1 MNKFYSLII
10 LLSIPLL
17 SFSQIIITEIAD
29 PNNNSSARFIEIA
42 NIGQDDFDLTGYELI
57 RWTNANSDPTASAT
71 KALDQYMDNGILQA
85 GAIIVL
91 ANNNKFNDV
100 YGFAPTA
107 VIGTGGVADSN
118 GDDNIAIRDSSGN
131 IYDLYGVPGVDG
143 SGKPHEFEDG
153 RAERKGSVTG
163 PESTWDSS
171 QWNIDNDGGAGD
183 GALDAPGGYD
193 PGSWIG
199 FSSTQTPTLSFT
211 SPNNNST
218 IYTDNVDIS
227 LSIENFTVGN
237 GTGDGHIHYSVDG
250 GGTIMKY
257 DTDDIPLTGLTEGAH
272 SVVVSLVD
280 NSHNALDPAVESTLN
295 FTVDLPTQVSD
306 LAGLRSAQ
314 EGEAITVTGEIIL
327 TYKQSFRNAK
337 VFQDASAGIYIDD
350 NSGAITTNYNLGDG
364 VTGLTGTLST
374 YNGLLQ
380 LIPISD
386 AGTASSTGNVIT
398 PKTLTLAQLTAGA
411 ESYESQLIK
420 VEGVTVTGNDGETT
434 FINGKIYTLTQG
446 ADTFPMRTTFYSFD
460 GEELPT
466 SAFDLEGIINERSG
480 VGLHLAPRSYNDV
493 TLSKFSFDKVEVSVY
508 PNPVQSTLNFS
519 GLTSPIKATVF
530 DMLGKRLL
538 QTEVTNRLELGHLKS
553 GIYMVKI
560 NSENSSKIFNI
571 VKE

>member
-1 MNKFYSLII
+1 MNKFYSLIF

-29 PNNNSSARFIEIA
+29 PNNDSSARFIEIA

-57 RWTNANSDPTASAT
+57 RWTNANSNPTASAT
-71 KALDQYMDNGILQA
+71 KALDQYVDNGTLQS

-143 SGKPHEFEDG
+143 TGQPHEFEDG

-199 FSSTQTPTLSFT
+199 FSSTQTPTLSFS

-218 IYTDNVDIS
+218 IYSDNVDIS

-257 DTDDIPLTGLTEGAH
+257 DTDDISLTGLTEGAH

-306 LAGLRSAQ
+306 LSGLRSAQ

-337 VFQDASAGIYIDD
+337 VFQDASAGIYVDD
-350 NSGAITTNYNLGDG
+350 NSGVITTSYDLGDG
-364 VTGLTGTLST
+364 VSGLTGTLSS

-380 LIPISD
+380 FTPISD
-386 AGTASSTGNVIT
+386 AGAASSTGNVIT
-398 PKTLTLAQLTAGA
+398 PVTLTLGDLSAGA
-411 ESYESQLIK
+411 ESYESQLVK
-420 VEGVTVTGNDGETT
+420 VEGVTATGNDGETT

-446 ADTFPMRTTFYSFD
+446 ADTFPMRTTFYNFS
-460 GEELPT
+460 GEDLPT

-480 VGLHLAPRSYNDV
+480 VGLHLAPRSYSDL
-493 TLSKFSFDKVEVSVY
+493 TLSIISFDNLELAIY
-508 PNPVQSTLNFS
+508 PNPVQTKLNFL
-519 GLTSPIKATVF
+519 GLSSPVQATVF
-530 DMLGKRLL
+530 DMLGKRQL
-538 QTEVTNRLELGHLKS
+538 QSEVTNSLDVSQLKS
-553 GIYMVKI
+553 GLYMVEIK
-560 NSENSSKIFNI
+560 NENSAKVFNI
-571 VKE
+571 IKK

>member
-57 RWTNANSDPTASAT
+57 RWTNANSDPTESAT
-71 KALDQYMDNGILQA
+71 KALDQYVDNGTLQA

-91 ANNNKFNDV
+91 ANNNKFNEV

-143 SGKPHEFEDG
+143 TGKAHEFEDG

-199 FSSTQTPTLSFT
+199 FSSTQTPTLSFS

-218 IYTDNVDIS
+218 IYSDNVDIS

-257 DTDDIPLTGLTEGAH
+257 DTDDISLTGLTEGAH

-306 LAGLRSAQ
+306 LAGAKIRS
-314 EGEAITVTGEIIL
+314 
-327 TYKQSFRNAK
+327 R
-337 VFQDASAGIYIDD
+337 
-350 NSGAITTNYNLGDG
+350 
-364 VTGLTGTLST
+364 
-374 YNGLLQ
+374 
-380 LIPISD
+380 
-386 AGTASSTGNVIT
+386 
-398 PKTLTLAQLTAGA
+398 
-411 ESYESQLIK
+411 
-420 VEGVTVTGNDGETT
+420 
-434 FINGKIYTLTQG
+434 
-446 ADTFPMRTTFYSFD
+446 R
-460 GEELPT
+460 
-466 SAFDLEGIINERSG
+466 
-480 VGLHLAPRSYNDV
+480 
-493 TLSKFSFDKVEVSVY
+493 
-508 PNPVQSTLNFS
+508 
-519 GLTSPIKATVF
+519 
-530 DMLGKRLL
+530 
-538 QTEVTNRLELGHLKS
+538 
-553 GIYMVKI
+553 
-560 NSENSSKIFNI
+560 
-571 VKE
+571 

>member
-1 MNKFYSLII
+1 MNKFYSLIF

-29 PNNNSSARFIEIA
+29 PNNDSSARFIEIA

-57 RWTNANSDPTASAT
+57 RWTNANSNPTASAT
-71 KALDQYMDNGILQA
+71 KALDQYVDNGTLQA

-91 ANNNKFNDV
+91 ANNNKFIDV

-143 SGKPHEFEDG
+143 TGQPHEFEDG

-199 FSSTQTPTLSFT
+199 FSSTQTPTLSFS

-218 IYTDNVDIS
+218 IYSDNVDIS

-257 DTDDIPLTGLTEGAH
+257 DTDDISLTGLTEGAH

-306 LAGLRSAQ
+306 LSGLRSAQ

-337 VFQDASAGIYIDD
+337 VFQDASAGIYVDD
-350 NSGAITTNYNLGDG
+350 NSGVITTSYDLGDG
-364 VTGLTGTLST
+364 VSGLTGTLSS

-380 LIPISD
+380 FTPISD
-386 AGTASSTGNVIT
+386 AGAASSTGNVIT
-398 PKTLTLAQLTAGA
+398 PVTLTLGDLSAGA
-411 ESYESQLIK
+411 ESYESQLVK
-420 VEGVTVTGNDGETT
+420 VEGVTATGNDGETT

-446 ADTFPMRTTFYSFD
+446 ADTFPMRTTFYNFS
-460 GEELPT
+460 GEDLPT

-480 VGLHLAPRSYNDV
+480 VGLHLAPRSYSDL
-493 TLSKFSFDKVEVSVY
+493 TLSIISFDNLELAIY
-508 PNPVQSTLNFS
+508 PNPVQTKLNFL
-519 GLTSPIKATVF
+519 GLSSPVQATVF
-530 DMLGKRLL
+530 DMLGKRQL
-538 QTEVTNRLELGHLKS
+538 QSEVTNSLDVSQLKS
-553 GIYMVKI
+553 GLYMVEIK
-560 NSENSSKIFNI
+560 NENSAKVFNI
-571 VKE
+571 IKK

>member
-1 MNKFYSLII
+1 MNKFYSLIF

-29 PNNNSSARFIEIA
+29 PNNDSSARFIEIA

-57 RWTNANSDPTASAT
+57 RWTNDKSDPTSSAT
-71 KALDQYMDNGILQA
+71 KALDQYVDNGTLQS

-143 SGKPHEFEDG
+143 TGQPHEFEDG

-199 FSSTQTPTLSFT
+199 FSSTQTPTLSFS

-218 IYTDNVDIS
+218 IYSDNVDIS

-257 DTDDIPLTGLTEGAH
+257 DTDDISLTGLTEGAH

-306 LAGLRSAQ
+306 LSGLRSAQ

-337 VFQDASAGIYIDD
+337 VFQDASAGIYVDD
-350 NSGAITTNYNLGDG
+350 NSGVITTSYDLGDG
-364 VTGLTGTLST
+364 VSGLTGTLSS

-380 LIPISD
+380 FTPISD
-386 AGTASSTGNVIT
+386 AGAASSTGNVIT
-398 PKTLTLAQLTAGA
+398 PVTLTLGDLSAGA
-411 ESYESQLIK
+411 ESYESQLVK
-420 VEGVTVTGNDGETT
+420 VEGVTATGNDGETT

-446 ADTFPMRTTFYSFD
+446 ADTFPMRTTFYNFS
-460 GEELPT
+460 GEDLPT

-480 VGLHLAPRSYNDV
+480 VGLHLAPRSYSDL
-493 TLSKFSFDKVEVSVY
+493 TLSIISFDNLELAIY
-508 PNPVQSTLNFS
+508 PNPVQTKLNFL
-519 GLTSPIKATVF
+519 GLSSPVQATVF
-530 DMLGKRLL
+530 DMLGKRQL
-538 QTEVTNRLELGHLKS
+538 QSEVTNSLDVSQLKS
-553 GIYMVKI
+553 GLYMVEIK
-560 NSENSSKIFNI
+560 NENSAKVFNI
-571 VKE
+571 IKK

>member
-1 MNKFYSLII
+1 MNKLYSIICFLII
-10 LLSIPLL
+10 PILCN
-17 SFSQIIITEIAD
+17 SQVIITEIAD
-29 PNNNSSARFIEIA
+29 PNNDTSARFIEIA
-42 NIGQDDFDLTGYELI
+42 NIGQDDFDLTGFELI
-57 RWTNANSDPTASAT
+57 RWTNANSDPTESAT
-71 KALDQYMDNGILQA
+71 KALDQYVDNGILQS

-91 ANNNKFNDV
+91 ANNNKFNEV

-118 GDDNIAIRDSSGN
+118 GDDNLAIRDSSGN

-143 SGKPHEFEDG
+143 SGQPHEFEDG
-153 RAERKGSVTG
+153 RAERKASVTSAS
-163 PESTWDSS
+163 STWSAS
-171 QWNIDNDGGAGD
+171 EWNIDNDGGAGD
-183 GALDAPGGYD
+183 GAIDAPGGYD

-199 FSSTQTPTLSFT
+199 FSGNTSPVLGFQ

-250 GGTIMKY
+250 GGIVMKY
-257 DTDDIPLTGLTEGAH
+257 DTDDISLTGLTEGAH

-306 LAGLRSAQ
+306 LSGLRSAQ

-337 VFQDASAGIYIDD
+337 VFQDASAGIYVDD
-350 NSGAITTNYNLGDG
+350 NSGVITTSYDLGDG
-364 VTGLTGTLST
+364 VSGLTGTLSS

-380 LIPISD
+380 FTPISD
-386 AGTASSTGNVIT
+386 AGAASSTGNVIT
-398 PKTLTLAQLTAGA
+398 PVTLTLGDLSAGA
-411 ESYESQLIK
+411 ESYESQLVK
-420 VEGVTVTGNDGETT
+420 VEGVTATGNDGETT

-446 ADTFPMRTTFYSFD
+446 ADTFPMRTTFYNFS
-460 GEELPT
+460 GEDLPT

-480 VGLHLAPRSYNDV
+480 VGLHLAPRSYSDL
-493 TLSKFSFDKVEVSVY
+493 TLSIISFDNLELAIY
-508 PNPVQSTLNFS
+508 PNPVQTKLNFL
-519 GLTSPIKATVF
+519 GLSSPVQATVF
-530 DMLGKRLL
+530 DMLGKRQL
-538 QTEVTNRLELGHLKS
+538 QSEVTNSLDVSQLKS
-553 GIYMVKI
+553 GLYMVEIK
-560 NSENSSKIFNI
+560 NENSAKVFNI
-571 VKE
+571 LKK

>member
-29 PNNNSSARFIEIA
+29 PNNDTSARFIEIA
-42 NIGQDDFDLTGYELI
+42 NIGQGDFDLTGYELI

-71 KALDQYMDNGILQA
+71 KALDQYVDNGILQA

-107 VIGTGGVADSN
+107 VIGGGGVADSN

-199 FSSTQTPTLSFT
+199 FSSTQTPTLSFS

-257 DTDDIPLTGLTEGAH
+257 NTDDISLTGLTEGAH

-380 LIPISD
+380 FIPTSD

-446 ADTFPMRTTFYSFD
+446 TDTFPMRTTFYSFD

-519 GLTSPIKATVF
+519 GLTSPVKATVF

-538 QTEVTNRLELGHLKS
+538 QTEVTNRLELGHLRS

-560 NSENSSKIFNI
+560 NSENSSKIFNF